1 MYKSVINIIGGK
13 MLFDSSWTW
22 YFLLCFRGLFTGIIW
37 QILPLLFIDNDFSW
51 LASYT
56 QALSCPACRKRKW
69 TWVWNYQLTQLSS
82 ITLRRNQHASQ
93 CLCGVDL
100 IIPPLSSSSPG
111 AKRLHTLMTK
121 LKRWIK
127 ILELKTK
134 SLQKWATGGENV
146 AIRVLT
152 TCTCT
157 YCLSERCLYRVNC
170 EG

>member
-22 YFLLCFRGLFTGIIW
+22 YFLLRFRGLFTGIVW

-69 TWVWNYQLTQLSS
+69 TWVWDYQLTQLSS

-100 IIPPLSSSSPG
+100 IIPPPPFLQFSWCQTSAHTHDQAEAMDQDPRAEDKVSAKVSHWWRECCYQSSD
-111 AKRLHTLMTK
+111 HMYMY
-121 LKRWIK
+121 
-127 ILELKTK
+127 ILLIWE
-134 SLQKWATGGENV
+134 V
-146 AIRVLT
+146 FV
-152 TCTCT
+152 
-157 YCLSERCLYRVNC
+157 
-170 EG
+170 